1 MAQAASPSACYRPK
15 PMMTRQKPADGSMQ
29 FNIMKHPKE
38 AMEVMHHL
46 RLSGKLCDVALKV
59 GSEEVKAHKLVLA
72 AASPYFRAMFTGG
85 MREEGL
91 SSISL
96 QGMSACTL
104 NMLVEF
110 AYTSEVRI
118 SESNVCHLLPAA
130 TMLQM
135 SHVVEACSVFLE
147 HQLDPNNC
155 IGIAEFAA
163 VHGCGEL
170 EQKAR
175 AFILKRFCE
184 VIQGEE
190 FNTLS
195 FTQVCALLS
204 KDELNIKCE
213 SEVYK
218 AVIRWVK
225 HDMENR
231 LCKLDSLLCGVRLT
245 NLAPCFLEQQLKN
258 CPILRK
264 QPQCIKTLA
273 DQLKKLKM
281 HEAGGNCPRKPC
293 SPEVIF
299 CVGGYLRQSLSNF
312 DCYNPKTLQ
321 WNRLPD
327 LSTPRSGLGAVIVK
341 RSLYVVGGRNNSH
354 EGNMDSDGLNMFDA
368 VRNIWVPCRPMTVPR
383 NRLAVGVIDNMIYA
397 LGGSQGKTH
406 HSSAERYNPEMD
418 TWEVIN
424 SMKTRR
430 IGVGCAVINRLL
442 FAVGGFDG
450 VNRLS
455 SVECYD
461 PEKNEWRSVASM
473 NTMRSGAGV
482 TAMGPYVYAAG
493 GYDSACQLRSVE
505 RYSLDTDQWQF
516 VTPMNSPRS
525 ALSVAVIGERLYA
538 LGGFDGHNFL
548 TTVEMYNPDT
558 NDWTEV
564 TTMAC
569 GRSGHGV
576 TVGAEPTLR

>member
-1 MAQAASPSACYRPK
+1 MAQTPPMACYRPK
-15 PMMTRQKPADGSMQ
+15 PMMTQKPADGSML

-38 AMEVMHHL
+38 AMEVMHNL
-46 RLSGKLCDVALKV
+46 LVSRKLCDISLKI

-72 AASPYFRAMFTGG
+72 SASPYFRAMFTGG
-85 MREEGL
+85 MREEDM
-91 SSISL
+91 SCITL

-104 NMLVEF
+104 NTLVEF

-118 SESNVCHLLPAA
+118 SESNVCHLLAAA

-147 HQLDPNNC
+147 HQLDPSNC

-163 VHGCGEL
+163 AHGCLEL

-175 AFILKRFCE
+175 TFILKRFCE

-190 FNTLS
+190 FNTL
-195 FTQVCALLS
+195 TYGQVCALLS

-218 AVIRWVK
+218 AVIRWVQ
-225 HDMENR
+225 HDMDNR
-231 LCKLDSLLCGVRLT
+231 LCKLDSLLAGVRLT

-264 QPQCIKTLA
+264 QPQCVKTLA
-273 DQLKKLKM
+273 DQLEKLKM
-281 HEAGGNCPRKPC
+281 HKAGGDCPRMPC
-293 SPEVIF
+293 FPLVIF

-312 DCYNPKTLQ
+312 ECYNPKTLQ
-321 WNRLPD
+321 WHRLPD
-327 LSTPRSGLGAVIVK
+327 LPTPRSGLGAVMVK
-341 RSLYVVGGRNNSH
+341 GSLYVVGGRNNSH

-368 VRNIWVPCRPMTVPR
+368 MRHIWVPRRPMSVPR
-383 NRLAVGVIDNMIYA
+383 NRVAVGVIDNMIYA
-397 LGGSQGKTH
+397 VGGSQGQTH
-406 HSSAERYNPEMD
+406 HNSAERYNPETD
-418 TWEVIN
+418 TWEMIA
-424 SMKTRR
+424 SMRTRR

-442 FAVGGFDG
+442 FVVGGFDG

-455 SVECYD
+455 CVECYN
-461 PEKNEWRSVASM
+461 PEKNEWKSVAPM

-482 TAMGPYVYAAG
+482 VAMGSYIYAVG
-493 GYDSACQLRSVE
+493 GYDSSCQLRSVE
-505 RYSLDTDQWQF
+505 RYNLEKNCWQF
-516 VTPMNSPRS
+516 MTPMNSPRS
-525 ALSVAVIGERLYA
+525 ALSVAVVCNRLYA
-538 LGGFDGHNFL
+538 LGGYDGHNFL
-548 TTVEMYNPDT
+548 TSVEMYNPDT
-558 NDWTEV
+558 NDWKEV
-564 TTMAC
+564 TTMTC

-576 TVGAEPTLR
+576 TVGAEPPLR